1 MKIRNRRLL
10 AAAGWTGATAV
21 RGLVASLR
29 FEYRCLGPTVVPL
42 GAVPPGPRYAY
53 ALWHEYLLLP
63 TVRFSHPDGAAL
75 VSKHADGHYVEALL
89 KVGGMGTVPGSTNRG
104 GVEAVRFILNDPS
117 ARRHLVVT
125 VDGPRGPRRVVQPG
139 IVYIASRAGMQ
150 VVPIGVGFQRPWR
163 AGSWDRF
170 AVPKPGS
177 RAKAILGEPIT
188 VPARAKMTELDH
200 YLQQL
205 QSEMDRLTNGAER
218 WAETNRFDLPPTHSL
233 PALVPHRL
241 AS

>member
-1 MKIRNRRLL
+1 MKIRNKRLL
-10 AAAGWTGATAV
+10 AAAGWTGATAARALV
-21 RGLVASLR
+21 RSLR

-42 GAVPPGPRYAY
+42 GVVPPGPRYAY

-89 KVGGMGTVPGSTNRG
+89 KSGGMGTVLGSTNRG
-104 GVEAVRFILNDPS
+104 GVEAVRFILSDPS

-125 VDGPRGPRRVVQPG
+125 VDGPRGPRREVQPG
-139 IVYIASRAGMQ
+139 IVYIASRAGME

-163 AGSWDRF
+163 AGSWDKF

-177 RAKAILGEPIT
+177 RAKAILGVPFAVPSRLKTAELEPY
-188 VPARAKMTELDH
+188 VHR
-200 YLQQL
+200 LQG
-205 QSEMDRLTNGAER
+205 EMDRLTAAAER
-218 WAETNRFDLPPTHSL
+218 WAETNRFEL
-233 PALVPHRL
+233 PAEEPASLRL